1 MIKLIELLRENLDE
15 AKQAGLLY
23 HFTNYPAMIKII
35 KDGFK
40 IKGMGEPYVSL
51 TRNKNMQS
59 DTISNSVRITV
70 DGDGLSNKYKI
81 EPYADTT
88 AGYGRKAIY
97 KKGIT
102 GDESEERINSDKYGG
117 YVDISKYI
125 KAIDV
130 KKPIVRIPSD
140 DEDDFEQEPE
150 YLSAFQELISLL
162 KKNNIKYNIIE
173 R

>member
-1 MIKLIELLRENLDE
+1 MIKLIDLLRENIDE
-15 AKQAGLLY
+15 AKQVGILY
-23 HFTNYPAMIKII
+23 HFTSYPAMIKII

-40 IKGMGEPYVSL
+40 LKGMGETYVSL

-59 DTISNSVRITV
+59 DTISNSVRITI
-70 DGDGLSNKYKI
+70 DGDALSNKYKI

-102 GDESEERINSDKYGG
+102 GDESEERINADKYNGV
-117 YVDISKYI
+117 VDISKYI
-125 KAIDV
+125 KDIDV
-130 KKPIVRIPSD
+130 KKPLLHIPN

-150 YLSAFQELISLL
+150 YLSAYQELISTL
-162 KKNNIKYNIIE
+162 KKNNIKYNIVD